1 MLKETLK
8 LYPSWDI
15 EKTAIPQRSRLY
27 HLEPIGIGTPYVESL
42 TGYVQ
47 RIAHEH
53 CVTVRRLTITE
64 IAPLMGKEAKLLD
77 ESISKVFGTGRDRT
91 AFNGT
96 GLMATNLVGAMSALT
111 GRLDLRYLTLLP
123 WAQVIS
129 KRGLLRRHRAWCP
142 KCYQQW
148 HDNHTSVYE
157 PLLWS
162 INTAQV
168 CPYHHQPLQEQCP
181 YCHQQ
186 QLTISGDSR
195 TGHCNKCG
203 KWLGNNRYKTVVT
216 NQIKSEAERNRQ
228 LNVANNLGELVAVTP
243 TLNYPPNF
251 QKLSNTISTYILQ
264 VLKSSIPAFSR
275 QSGMNKATIGLWCKG
290 KVIPQIDNLL
300 VLTHYLEISL
310 LDFLTTDVLL
320 ADSKNT
326 CLETELNVVK
336 QPRKS
341 YKHLDLERKQV
352 LNVVLIEVLKEYPAP
367 SLEDVALRLRY
378 RPLVLQ
384 YHFPSLCESIK
395 IRHAEYR
402 KVSKQQKIQPIL
414 EAALKEFPPPSL
426 LSINRRLGYKNNSY
440 LYRYFSELSREI
452 SKRYKEYQKAR
463 GQEKRERICQE
474 IIDIAQLLHETGHK
488 PTQARV
494 TKLLSKPAV
503 MLSWYA
509 KKTLR
514 DVQSS
519 LGYE

>member
-1 MLKETLK
+1 M
-8 LYPSWDI
+8 
-15 EKTAIPQRSRLY
+15 
-27 HLEPIGIGTPYVESL
+27 
-42 TGYVQ
+42 
-47 RIAHEH
+47 
-53 CVTVRRLTITE
+53 
-64 IAPLMGKEAKLLD
+64 
-77 ESISKVFGTGRDRT
+77 
-91 AFNGT
+91 
-96 GLMATNLVGAMSALT
+96 
-111 GRLDLRYLTLLP
+111 
-123 WAQVIS
+123 
-129 KRGLLRRHRAWCP
+129 
-142 KCYQQW
+142 
-148 HDNHTSVYE
+148 
-157 PLLWS
+157 
-162 INTAQV
+162 
-168 CPYHHQPLQEQCP
+168 
-181 YCHQQ
+181 
-186 QLTISGDSR
+186 
-195 TGHCNKCG
+195 
-203 KWLGNNRYKTVVT
+203 
-216 NQIKSEAERNRQ
+216 
-228 LNVANNLGELVAVTP
+228 
-243 TLNYPPNF
+243 
-251 QKLSNTISTYILQ
+251 
-264 VLKSSIPAFSR
+264 
-275 QSGMNKATIGLWCKG
+275 
-290 KVIPQIDNLL
+290 IPQIDNLL
-300 VLTHYLEISL
+300 VLTHYLELSL

-320 ADSKNT
+320 AESKNI
-326 CLETELNVVK
+326 LKEPKLNVVK
-336 QPRKS
+336 QSRKS
-341 YKHLDLERKQV
+341 YTHLNLERKQV